1 MRDLAPDFKTYIF
14 GIVFQFPKIWLEKND
29 GYFFYLMGLQGPCG
43 AEKVRRNLLVNF
55 SISFCTPTLNTCETA
70 KIIIIMTK
78 IVFVMYGMVNGYAR
92 QVPSAEEPLGS
103 GHMTSK
109 YNPPSLSS
117 PS

>member
-1 MRDLAPDFKTYIF
+1 MMGIF
-14 GIVFQFPKIWLEKND
+14 LFD
-29 GYFFYLMGLQGPCG
+29 GSSQDPCD

-55 SISFCTPTLNTCETA
+55 SISFWTPTLNTCETA

-78 IVFVMYGMVNGYAR
+78 IVLVMYGMVNGYAR

-109 YNPPSLSS
+109 YNPRLHNPHVPLWADIQLGWQRTGF
-117 PS
+117 